1 MAIVNATVDSTNTDI
16 FTASA
21 QQAITVCYLCNT
33 SNADVKVTVYAVD
46 NDDTTSGYV
55 GNMIYNELLL
65 TGKETYVIDTEK
77 LIFDTSDKL
86 VAVANTANVVTSTVS
101 YISI

>member
-1 MAIVNATVDSTNTDI
+1 MAIINAIVDITDTSI

-21 QQAITVCYLCNT
+21 QQAITVVYLCNT
-33 SNADVKVTVYAVD
+33 SNADVTVSVYCVD
-46 NDDTTSGYV
+46 NDDTTGAYV
-55 GNMIYNELLL
+55 GNKIYNDLLL

-77 LIFDTSDKL
+77 LILDPSDKL
-86 VAVANTANVVTSTVS
+86 IATANVANVITSTVS